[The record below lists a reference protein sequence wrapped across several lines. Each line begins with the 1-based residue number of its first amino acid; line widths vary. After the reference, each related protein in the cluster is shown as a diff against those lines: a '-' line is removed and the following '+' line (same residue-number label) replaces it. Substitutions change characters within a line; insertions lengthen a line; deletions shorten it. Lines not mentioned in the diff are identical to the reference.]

1 MSASPVT
8 PQPLPPERSRYMGQ
22 AAVQCYR
29 ILERFSGG
37 PVASGQ
43 EGIQLL
49 DEWIDR
55 MTRKAPLSAQARV
68 QVIAFLG
75 QAFLGRHGGYWAMQ
89 IRDKKPTLGIVCPVV
104 ILTRRAARG
113 PDEDRRFIDI
123 SDQVQRRLTHGMA
136 ESLAFF
142 YLTTGME
149 LGKA

>member
-1 MSASPVT
+1 MSASSAT
-8 PQPLPPERSRYMGQ
+8 PQPLPPERKRYMAQ

-29 ILERFSGG
+29 MLERFSGG

-55 MTRKAPLSAQARV
+55 MTRKAPLPAQARV

-89 IRDKKPTLGIVCPVV
+89 IRDNKPTLGIVCPVV
-104 ILTRRAARG
+104 IPG
-113 PDEDRRFIDI
+113 QDERFIDI

>member
-8 PQPLPPERSRYMGQ
+8 PQPLSPERSRYMAQ
-22 AAVQCYR
+22 AAVQCYKM
-29 ILERFSGG
+29 LERFSGG

-75 QAFLGRHGGYWAMQ
+75 QTFLGRHGGYWAMQ
-89 IRDKKPTLGIVCPVV
+89 IRDKKPTLGVVCPVV
-104 ILTRRAARG
+104 IPG
-113 PDEDRRFIDI
+113 GDQRFIDI
-123 SDQVQRRLTHGMA
+123 SDQVQRRLNHGMA